1 MTTHARTRAQQRPL
15 HVGVDVNK
23 DEWTVDEDRRPHT
36 NDNATRKPYGDVDAS
51 CIVDH
56 LLPARRV
63 RPVFP
68 WCCSSDDLI
77 VTVTTTDDGV
87 G

>member
-1 MTTHARTRAQQRPL
+1 
-15 HVGVDVNK
+15 
-23 DEWTVDEDRRPHT
+23 VDEDRRPHT
-36 NDNATRKPYGDVDAS
+36 NENTTRKPDGDVDAS
-51 CIVDH
+51 CIVDK

-68 WCCSSDDLI
+68 WCCSSDDVS